1 MSIHYW
7 YNLIQT
13 IFRPIYNF
21 ITDKRFLEKN
31 KEKLNVFD
39 NLDCDY
45 ISMTFLNKEECLL
58 NNIEFNFYEI
68 MFSPQK
74 RESVIYDLPKLE

>member
-7 YNLIQT
+7 CNKAQA
-13 IFRPIYNF
+13 IFRAIYNF

-45 ISMTFLNKEECLL
+45 ISMTCLNKEECLL
-58 NNIEFNFYEI
+58 NNIEFNFYEV

-74 RESVIYDLPKLE
+74 RESVIYDLPKLV